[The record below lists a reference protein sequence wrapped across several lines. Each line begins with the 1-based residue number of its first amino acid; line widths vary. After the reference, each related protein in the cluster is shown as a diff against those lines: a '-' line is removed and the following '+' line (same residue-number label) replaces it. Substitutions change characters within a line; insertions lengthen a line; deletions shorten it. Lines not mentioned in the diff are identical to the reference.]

1 MITVSNFSKTVQY
14 AFAVLVVILASLL
27 REFLNPVLGEG
38 VPFILFYPTVVLAAW
53 FGGLGPGL
61 LTTVLSVFISWYV
74 FMRPAYSFTLSD
86 ATGLAQLLIF
96 LLASTMISF
105 LAESLHRMTRKAQE
119 GERREREQSE
129 QFRVTLESIGDAVIA
144 TDAQGR
150 ITFVNRVAE
159 ALTGWTHKEVL
170 GRPLDE
176 VFKIVNE
183 QTRDAIENPALRAI
197 EDGSIAGLV
206 DHSVLIAKDGK
217 EYPIDDSAA
226 PIRIT
231 ETGTTGAV
239 LVFRDITQRRAAE
252 RELWE
257 SRERLRITL
266 SSIGDAVVVTDAA
279 GSVTYVNSVAEK
291 LLGYNLAQ
299 AKSRPLGEVFNIV
312 NEFTRRRAENPVER
326 VLQEGHIIGVAN
338 NTLLFRPDGTEM
350 PIDDSAAP
358 IHDDTGAIVGVVL
371 VFRDIAERRR
381 AEKAKAT
388 LAAIIE
394 SSDDAIVSKDLN
406 GRIMTWNAGAERLFG
421 YREQEVIGRP
431 ITLIIPHSHLNEE
444 TMILQRIRNGER
456 IDHYETVRQ
465 RKDGSLVD
473 ISLTVSPL
481 RDGFG
486 NIVGASKIAR
496 DISQRKVIEGAL
508 RQSEER
514 LRHQAQELEQQLIMS
529 GRLVSLGE
537 VTASMAHEFN
547 NPLGVIMGFVEDMLS
562 STEPTD
568 PDYRALQIIDE
579 EAKRC
584 RQIVRDLMEYA
595 RPRSSELCS
604 TSIAD
609 VIEKTLQLV
618 KNRLY
623 KQKIAIEKTIEPEIP
638 RIEADSPQLE
648 QVLVN
653 LYLNAIDAM
662 PEGGKLS
669 VEARMV
675 QTDGTAQMVAITVA
689 DTGFGIAETDLPKIF
704 QPFFTA
710 KKRRGMG
717 LGLPI
722 CQRIVKNHGGRI
734 EVKSQQEV
742 GTTFIIYLP
751 LESTPIAEETPK
763 NMPNG

>member
-61 LTTVLSVFISWYV
+61 LTTVLSVLISWYV
-74 FMRPAYSFTLSD
+74 FMRPTYSFTLSD

-338 NTLLFRPDGTEM
+338 NTLLIRPDGTEV

-465 RKDGSLVD
+465 RKDGSLLD